1 VKEPE
6 ERSRLKEPMK
16 KKKKKKTKKRKAPNE
31 KRCLR
36 GRMRKGD

>member
-16 KKKKKKTKKRKAPNE
+16 KKKKKKRRKE
-31 KRCLR
+31 KLQ
-36 GRMRKGD
+36 MRKDA

>member
-16 KKKKKKTKKRKAPNE
+16 KKKKKKKEEKKSSK
-31 KRCLR
+31 
-36 GRMRKGD
+36 